1 MLTLD
6 GMHSLSGYFT
16 QIRYLVRDA
25 FLEWV
30 FTEFIWSMDGI
41 VSFELTLN
49 RFSLCGEDDNDDHHN
64 DILTHFKCHNNN
76 VIGQEKNI

>member
-30 FTEFIWSMDGI
+30 FTEFIWSFDRI
-41 VSFELTLN
+41 VSFELILDQFFL
-49 RFSLCGEDDNDDHHN
+49 RVEDDNNNDDDDDTGPPLKHMGWRCK
-64 DILTHFKCHNNN
+64 DL
-76 VIGQEKNI
+76 